1 MKNDCN
7 GRSKLFCSFACF
19 FSVFHLESRKQ
30 AFLCPNKTLQGK
42 ENMEEQ
48 METYQELRTRQQ
60 KEVDALPLGF
70 AFSEKQFEEM
80 KAKLGVKENS
90 ELYRLGSTGGFYRK
104 IDADL
109 IIGTF
114 KRHQEERQNAIFTAN
129 GINIVYIQ
137 SMIYYEMCNHEF
149 AINHDGREE
158 VLEACNLTEELLDKH
173 SELKN
178 AWNAARKQYY
188 ADAERNNW
196 F

>member
-1 MKNDCN
+1 MFVCL
-7 GRSKLFCSFACF
+7 LFFP
-19 FSVFHLESRKQ
+19 VFHLESRKQ
-30 AFLCPNKTLQGK
+30 AFLCPNKTLQDK
-42 ENMEEQ
+42 EIMEEQ

-60 KEVDALPLGF
+60 NEVDALPLGF

-114 KRHQEERQNAIFTAN
+114 KRHQEERQKAIFTAN
-129 GINIVYIQ
+129 GINTAYVQ

>member
-1 MKNDCN
+1 MAGVSCFVRLLAFFRFSTWKAE
-7 GRSKLFCSFACF
+7 SKL
-19 FSVFHLESRKQ
+19 
-30 AFLCPNKTLQGK
+30 FLCPNKTLQGK

-90 ELYRLGSTGGFYRK
+90 ELYRLGNTGGFYRK

-114 KRHQEERQNAIFTAN
+114 KRHQEEQQNAIFTAN
-129 GINIVYIQ
+129 GINTAYVQ

>member
-1 MKNDCN
+1 MKNDYN

-30 AFLCPNKTLQGK
+30 AFLCPNKTLQDK
-42 ENMEEQ
+42 EIMEEQ

-90 ELYRLGSTGGFYRK
+90 ELYRLGNTGGFYRK
-104 IDADL
+104 VDADL

-129 GINIVYIQ
+129 GINTVYVQ

-158 VLEACNLTEELLDKH
+158 VLEACTLR
-173 SELKN
+173 KN
-178 AWNAARKQYY
+178 CLINIL
-188 ADAERNNW
+188 N
-196 F
+196 